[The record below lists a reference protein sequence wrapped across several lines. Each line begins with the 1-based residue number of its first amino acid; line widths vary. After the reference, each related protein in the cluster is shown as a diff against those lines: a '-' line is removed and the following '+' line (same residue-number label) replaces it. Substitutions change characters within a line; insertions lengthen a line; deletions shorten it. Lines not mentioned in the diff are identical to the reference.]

1 MPEGLV
7 AVDASIITER
17 AKSWS
22 QNTETLHASP
32 GKRKSLSV
40 FTTMKT
46 IRVRTEVDPD
56 VDYDPDRFRDEV
68 MIYLHDPDGWA
79 QTYAFVY
86 APSGPAK
93 RIRLASRASIR
104 AAGCQEDELSCA
116 ILGGTDIWL
125 NADRWMRGAPKS
137 KLPLEE
143 YRQYMVSH
151 EMGHSLGHE
160 HTTCPGSGPVPVM
173 VQQTK
178 GIGACTPNTKLTKI
192 DLLKT

>member
-1 MPEGLV
+1 
-7 AVDASIITER
+7 
-17 AKSWS
+17 
-22 QNTETLHASP
+22 
-32 GKRKSLSV
+32 
-40 FTTMKT
+40 MKT

-56 VDYDPDRFRDEV
+56 VEYDPDRFRQEV

-79 QTYAFVY
+79 QKYTFVY
-86 APSGPAK
+86 AATGPAT
-93 RIRLASRASIR
+93 RIRLASRSSIR
-104 AAGCQEDELSCA
+104 AAGCEEDELSCA

-125 NADRWMRGAPKS
+125 NADRWMRGAPRS
-137 KLPLEE
+137 KLPLDE

-160 HTTCPGSGPVPVM
+160 HARCPGSGPVPVM

-192 DLLKT
+192 DLYRT